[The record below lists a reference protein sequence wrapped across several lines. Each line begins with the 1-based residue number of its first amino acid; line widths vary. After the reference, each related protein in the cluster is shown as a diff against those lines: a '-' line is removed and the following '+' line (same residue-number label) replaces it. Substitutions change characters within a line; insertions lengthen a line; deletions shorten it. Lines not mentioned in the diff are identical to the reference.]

1 MYIRNKHSFLSD
13 LVSHFAAGSS
23 SPYKCSP
30 FKAAAQKFCPHS
42 LSRNF
47 LGRFYLLFFV
57 LYFIF
62 SQLSANAYVN
72 SLSGIDVKQSGNN
85 YDVMLK
91 LDKFSGIKKI
101 NTEQNNLTIML
112 DNTVP
117 SDSVEIIYDNAKDL
131 DNITVQKKNKNNTI
145 VLLQG
150 NNIENA
156 RIYTKELSGG
166 TVHRAD
172 VKPDIIYIADKN
184 VVLVSLLG
192 LFIIFSILLNLRP
205 QSKRYSSNS
214 VKNAHTKSIKKIKSF
229 TLRNKTNTQSA
240 TIPSISY
247 SVNGSFN
254 STVMSIPK
262 DFISDNYYNEENER
276 IRKAG

>member
-13 LVSHFAAGSS
+13 LVPHFAAGSS

-30 FKAAAQKFCPHS
+30 FKAAAQKFRPRS

-131 DNITVQKKNKNNTI
+131 DNITVHN
-145 VLLQG
+145 
-150 NNIENA
+150 
-156 RIYTKELSGG
+156 R
-166 TVHRAD
+166 
-172 VKPDIIYIADKN
+172 
-184 VVLVSLLG
+184 SLTG
-192 LFIIFSILLNLRP
+192 R
-205 QSKRYSSNS
+205 
-214 VKNAHTKSIKKIKSF
+214 
-229 TLRNKTNTQSA
+229 
-240 TIPSISY
+240 
-247 SVNGSFN
+247 
-254 STVMSIPK
+254 
-262 DFISDNYYNEENER
+262 
-276 IRKAG
+276 